1 MSIRYWLLGFGLL
14 VALPAAGQV
23 DNNRVVAVV
32 NGEQILGAEY
42 YRRMEFLPAVGRRVG
57 NQIFEYP
64 PGLLTIEQLIT
75 ERLILQLAREKG
87 VYPTDAEVQHEIQ
100 VAISEQSNLMQN
112 WLDSGR
118 NQAELQYLFRVQVAQ
133 FKLQTAG
140 VNITDQEV
148 ENFYKEN
155 PPLFTTPRRA
165 KLRII
170 ATRDASKR
178 AVVDQALASG
188 RPFADVA
195 REHSEDVSRAVGGE
209 FGQVALNALTEPM
222 RNAINA
228 VRIGQTTEW
237 VTSGSTYMKF
247 LVENISPEEVKPLD
261 DQLRRAIRRRMMI
274 DRGAVRNN
282 WQRDLMELRRR
293 AVVEIRQ
300 PEFARLYQQL
310 VQQAFEGSDSGSTP
324 AGQPTPPPSNGGR

>member
-1 MSIRYWLLGFGLL
+1 MSFRFWTFGLGLL
-14 VALPAAGQV
+14 VALPAVGQV
-23 DNNRVVAVV
+23 DNDRVVAVV
-32 NGEQILGAEY
+32 NGEEIRGAEY

-87 VYPTDAEVQHEIQ
+87 VAPTDAEVQHEIQ
-100 VAISEQSNLMQN
+100 VAISEQPNLMQN

-140 VNITDQEV
+140 INVTDQEV
-148 ENFYKEN
+148 EKFYNEN
-155 PPLFTTPRRA
+155 RSLFTSPRRA
-165 KLRII
+165 KLRVI
-170 ATRDASKR
+170 ATRDAAKR
-178 AVVDQALASG
+178 DVVDQALASG

-195 REHSEDVSRAVGGE
+195 REHSEDVSRAVGGD

-222 RNAINA
+222 RNAITA
-228 VRIGQTTEW
+228 VRIGQTTSW
-237 VTSGSTYMKF
+237 VTSGNTYMKF
-247 LVENISPEEVKPLD
+247 LVENILPEEVKPLD

-274 DRGAVRNN
+274 DRGTVRNN

-293 AVVEIRQ
+293 ANVDIRQ

-310 VQQAFEGSDSGSTP
+310 IRQALDAEDGASP
-324 AGQPTPPPSNGGR
+324 QAGQTGAAPSGNGR